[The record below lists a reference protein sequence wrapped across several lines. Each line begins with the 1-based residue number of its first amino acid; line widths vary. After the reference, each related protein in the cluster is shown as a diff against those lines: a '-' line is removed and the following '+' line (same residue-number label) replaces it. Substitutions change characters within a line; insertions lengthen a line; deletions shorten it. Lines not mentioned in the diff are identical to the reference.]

1 MQYLGFFL
9 VVVAIVGIIYGI
21 TQQMKAKKILA
32 APFKKTAEVAS
43 NPQAA
48 DAKGS
53 ISCEGA
59 IQTQQPVMAPCSG
72 RPAVYVEIEVVRLW
86 EKYVQTENGMKT
98 EKGKD
103 TVSTAKQGSHFYLN
117 DGSGPCGVDMRES
130 VDCDLEQT
138 FEQVQNVSSG
148 DVIFG
153 QFRAHVP
160 YDGSDKRTTGIRATE
175 KIVPAQG
182 NLFVMGK
189 LAAGTVTKT
198 DGLLGKLLASTK
210 GRDKLIGAT
219 KRNALIGF
227 IAGGVMF
234 AGGVPMSIFGDPP
247 VDHCANL
254 ADAAGDVCG
263 GHITNDSGETYTWT
277 VTKPGTYKVEVLQ
290 PNVKIPIIPV
300 LQISDEAGARVL
312 PADTTADE
320 KVESIETA
328 FKAGKYKINVR
339 DAAKGDA
346 AKFKGG
352 FSFKLNI
359 VSTGVAPADSGSG
372 APAASGAPAMTGSAA
387 KPALTAGT
395 PVKPTTPTTTA
406 KPAVTAVAKP
416 PVAKP
421 TPAPVKK
428 K

>member
-9 VVVAIVGIIYGI
+9 IVVAIVGIIYGI
-21 TQQMKAKKILA
+21 LQQMKAKKILA

-48 DAKGS
+48 DAKGL

-117 DGSGPCGVDMRES
+117 DGSGPCGVDARES

-153 QFRAHVP
+153 QFRTHVP

-175 KIVPAQG
+175 KIVAAQG

-210 GRDKLIGAT
+210 GREKLVGST

-227 IAGGVMF
+227 IAGGLMF
-234 AGGVPMSIFGDPP
+234 AGGVPLSIFGDPP
-247 VDHCANL
+247 VDHCAHL

-263 GHITNDSGETYTWT
+263 GHI
-277 VTKPGTYKVEVLQ
+277 
-290 PNVKIPIIPV
+290 
-300 LQISDEAGARVL
+300 
-312 PADTTADE
+312 
-320 KVESIETA
+320 
-328 FKAGKYKINVR
+328 
-339 DAAKGDA
+339 
-346 AKFKGG
+346 
-352 FSFKLNI
+352 
-359 VSTGVAPADSGSG
+359 
-372 APAASGAPAMTGSAA
+372 
-387 KPALTAGT
+387 
-395 PVKPTTPTTTA
+395 
-406 KPAVTAVAKP
+406 
-416 PVAKP
+416 
-421 TPAPVKK
+421 
-428 K
+428 